1 MFREGSIDVEGRKM
15 RREVR
20 FERRKTWRDEN
31 IKSGCQTVKKS
42 LCTKHTTTA
51 DASSAPGEP
60 GASAPS
66 GAPGEPGACGG
77 KERKGERREEGR

>member
-1 MFREGSIDVEGRKM
+1 MEGRKIL
-15 RREVR
+15 REVR
-20 FERRKTWRDEN
+20 FERRKMWRDEN
-31 IKSGCQTVKKS
+31 ITSGCQTVKKS
-42 LCTKHTTTA
+42 LCIKYTTTA

-60 GASAPS
+60 GASVPS